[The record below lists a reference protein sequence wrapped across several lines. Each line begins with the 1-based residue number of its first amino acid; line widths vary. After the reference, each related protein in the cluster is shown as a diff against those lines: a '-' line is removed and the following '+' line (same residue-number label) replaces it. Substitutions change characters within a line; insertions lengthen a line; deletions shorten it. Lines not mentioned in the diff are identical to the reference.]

1 MKINPF
7 ANSNP
12 MSWKDAARVSLI
24 LTTAVYFTAFLLPF
38 DIDSIM
44 CEYYAFIF
52 ESIKFYGSVFFTNFI
67 ALAGLAQYTKG
78 KISDEPST
86 KKD

>member
-12 MSWKDAARVSLI
+12 MTWKDAAKVSCI
-24 LTTAVYFTAFLLPF
+24 LSAAVYFTAFLLPY
-38 DIDSIM
+38 DIDSIL
-44 CEYYAFIF
+44 CEYYGFVF
-52 ESIKFYGSVFFTNFI
+52 ESIKFYGSVFFTNFV

-78 KISDEPST
+78 KTPIEHST
-86 KKD
+86 KEN

>member
-12 MSWKDAARVSLI
+12 MTWKDAARVSIVLS
-24 LTTAVYFTAFLLPF
+24 TAVYFTAFLLPY
-38 DIDSIM
+38 DIASIM
-44 CEYYAFIF
+44 AEYHSFCF

-78 KISDEPST
+78 KTTDDNST
-86 KKD
+86 G